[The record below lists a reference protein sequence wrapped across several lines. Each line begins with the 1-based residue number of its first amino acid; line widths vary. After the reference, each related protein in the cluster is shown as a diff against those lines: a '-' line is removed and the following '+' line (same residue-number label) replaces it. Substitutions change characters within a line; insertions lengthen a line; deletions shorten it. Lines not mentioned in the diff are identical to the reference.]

1 VDRAEIVNLVK
12 SELTGRIPVLI
23 QQLQGDDGGP
33 TVVPKTATETVNN
46 SATLQDD
53 DELAVTVDTGTV
65 CKVELWLMLSA
76 AGTAADWKF
85 AWSVPSGGEIYW
97 GPISAQAGDSGWVRN
112 QAATTPGG
120 LLVSTDSLPA
130 GSMNG
135 RHGVMLAGI
144 YVGGGTAGDL
154 QFQWAQNTA
163 DASDSKVLANS
174 VLIAQ
179 KVN

>member
-53 DELAVTVDTGTV
+53 DELALEVGADDIWQVQ
-65 CKVELWLMLSA
+65 LWLLLSA

-85 AWSVPSGGEIYW
+85 AWSAPAGGAVYW

-112 QAATTPGG
+112 DAATTPGA
-120 LLVSTDSLPA
+120 LLTVTDSLPA

-135 RHGVMLAGI
+135 VHGIMIAATYI
-144 YVGGGTAGDL
+144 GGGTEGTL
-154 QFQWAQNTA
+154 QFRWSQNTA
-163 DASDSKVLANS
+163 DASNSQVLADS
-174 VLIAQ
+174 LLIATP
-179 KVN
+179 VA